1 MWEYFKNNKRGI
13 IKELT
18 DPRQPLLYVNKPD
31 GRIYLPV
38 QLCSRASLPDDF
50 TQDYEAMAYLQKYK
64 VGNAQQRF
72 NKTVSMIQ
80 QFRNDPTIKRWGLEL
95 D

>member
-1 MWEYFKNNKRGI
+1 MWQYFSNHENGKP
-13 IKELT
+13 KELT
-18 DPRQPLLYVNKPD
+18 DPKQPLLYVNKPD

-50 TQDYEAMAYLQKYK
+50 TQDYKAMAYLQNYK
-64 VGNAQQRF
+64 VGTAQQRF
-72 NKTVSMIQ
+72 EKTIRMLQ
-80 QFRNDPTIKRWGLEL
+80 KFRDDPTFAAWGLVL